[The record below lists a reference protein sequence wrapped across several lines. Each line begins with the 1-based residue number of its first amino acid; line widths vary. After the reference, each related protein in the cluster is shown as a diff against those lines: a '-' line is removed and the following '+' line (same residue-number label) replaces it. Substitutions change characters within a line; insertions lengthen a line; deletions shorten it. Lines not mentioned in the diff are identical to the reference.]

1 MSKVAVLYQIGNL
14 MPSAKHDLSS
24 EEQVCAARAIIANDK
39 SETARTSAWA
49 LLNLAI
55 QSLENQQLASRS
67 AVLKAASSCSRSNWD
82 TLPSSLDLWR
92 LTEELEA
99 ICLRL
104 RLGQRGLLLF
114 TFHLAPKL
122 LRDLGV
128 ALVTTLVIGTAY
140 LYYNDLPINIWSDS
154 FRVMDVEVKQ
164 VVQGFGKL
172 QINETVER
180 KPIMIGRDY
189 FSKGLG
195 THADS
200 DISIKLSRD
209 GRYFS
214 GACGYPDAVE
224 SATIKCSIEGAGRLI
239 WESDALDKD
248 RRLAHFK
255 LELSG
260 LDEFRLLVKSQNS
273 DVNAAHAVWVDLKV
287 SDE

>member
-1 MSKVAVLYQIGNL
+1 

-24 EEQVCAARAIIANDK
+24 EEQVCAARSIIANDK
-39 SETARTSAWA
+39 SEAARTSAWA
-49 LLNLAI
+49 LLNQAI
-55 QSLENQQLASRS
+55 GSLENQQLVSRS
-67 AVLKAASSCSRSNWD
+67 VVLGAASSRSRSNWN

-99 ICLRL
+99 IFLRL
-104 RLGQRGLLLF
+104 RIGQRRWLLF
-114 TFHLAPKL
+114 TFAHARRL

-128 ALVTTLVIGTAY
+128 ALVTTLSIVTAY

-180 KPIMIGRDY
+180 KPIMVGRDY

-200 DISIKLSRD
+200 DISIKLSRK

-224 SATIKCSIEGAGRLI
+224 SATIKCSIESDGGLI

-248 RRLAHFK
+248 RRLAYFK
-255 LELSG
+255 LELLG

-273 DVNAAHAVWVDLKV
+273 DINAAHAVWVDLKV
-287 SDE
+287 GNE